1 MWFHQSYWLN
11 RSSHFFHLI
20 LWFDWTGWTVG
31 SIGLSGFIA
40 IDSTGSMIQ
49 RTLRFHRMHRL
60 YQSLDSVV
68 SLDFVMKLAS
78 YKEFA
83 RELEAKSSV
92 AVFVSF
98 KERL

>member
-1 MWFHQSYWLN
+1 MF
-11 RSSHFFHLI
+11 RRI

-40 IDSTGSMIQ
+40 IDSTGFMIL
-49 RTLRFHRMHRL
+49 RTLRYHRMHWL

-68 SLDFVMKLAS
+68 SLDFVMKLAY

-83 RELEAKSSV
+83 RELKAGSWV

-98 KERL
+98 NERL

>member
-1 MWFHQSYWLN
+1 M
-11 RSSHFFHLI
+11 
-20 LWFDWTGWTVG
+20 
-31 SIGLSGFIA
+31 IGLSGFIA

-49 RTLRFHRMHRL
+49 RTPRFHWMHWFYR
-60 YQSLDSVV
+60 SLDSVV
-68 SLDFVMKLAS
+68 SWDFVMKLAY

-83 RELEAKSSV
+83 RELKARFWV

>member
-1 MWFHQSYWLN
+1 MF
-11 RSSHFFHLI
+11 RRI
-20 LWFDWTGWTVG
+20 LSFDWTGWTVG

-49 RTLRFHRMHRL
+49 RTLRFHPLHWL
-60 YQSLDSVV
+60 YRSLDSVV
-68 SLDFVMKLAS
+68 SVDFVMKLAY

-83 RELEAKSSV
+83 RELKARSWV

>member
-1 MWFHQSYWLN
+1 MTH
-11 RSSHFFHLI
+11 RI
-20 LWFDWTGWTVG
+20 LWFDWTGWTFG

-40 IDSTGSMIQ
+40 IDSTGSMKQ
-49 RTLRFHRMHRL
+49 KTLRFHRMHWL

-68 SLDFVMKLAS
+68 SLDFVMKLAY

-83 RELEAKSSV
+83 RELKARSWV

-98 KERL
+98 KERLWG